1 MLAVAVKTDK
11 PNTAVSPLFGKAKYF
26 AFYDG
31 QGVSIEKNENQGGVS
46 VVNWLASRGVDTLI
60 IKEMGS
66 SPYAEVQKRGIKLLY
81 AGDERIE
88 INDAITKYE
97 TGLLEALS
105 PEKIQQ
111 IIAKHEKGHSHKH

>member
-1 MLAVAVKTDK
+1 MLAVAIKTDK
-11 PNTAVSPLFGKAKYF
+11 VNSAISPLFGKAKFF

-31 QGVSIEKNENQGGVS
+31 QGVSIEKNEQQGGVA
-46 VVNWLASRGVDTLI
+46 VVNWLAERGVNTLI
-60 IKEMGS
+60 IKEIGS

-97 TGLLEALS
+97 TGLLETLS

-111 IIAKHEKGHSHKH
+111 IISKHEKNHTHKH